1 MSWIKEN
8 KFVAGLAGVTTVI
21 TVAILYV
28 GLSQGGAYDEKLEQY
43 QDLKGQYATLE
54 KSKPYPSSE
63 NLSDREEGI
72 EEYENTISAV
82 RQLVLG
88 YRPEKLE
95 KMTPEQFKDIRVK
108 MEDDLKV
115 LFAKKPE
122 TKLPEGCA
130 FGFETYAEGTSVK
143 AGATAKL
150 HYELGAIQWMLGKLA
165 GVKPDAIANI
175 RRIELPEESGKVIV
189 AEPQP
194 RNRKGRARGPAG
206 GKNSQKAAGRA
217 YELMPMEISFTASEA
232 SVREFLL
239 ALVNS
244 KEYFYAVRGVRILN
258 ESQAA
263 PNQRDASF
271 PVENVVEG
279 NDLFGGLDGLD
290 GKDNLGDGLFGE
302 GESEDGDDAVAAEE
316 PAKAAIPAGEL
327 ILKQVLGKEKLNVFI
342 CLDIVLIE
350 KKADGPQP
358 KQQSG
363 QPKLDR

>member
-1 MSWIKEN
+1 MSWIQEN

-54 KSKPYPSSE
+54 KSKPYPSAE

-72 EEYENTISAV
+72 EKYENTISDV
-82 RQLVLG
+82 RKLVLG

-95 KMTPEQFKDIRVK
+95 KMTPEQFKDIQVQ
-108 MEDDLKV
+108 MDTDLRK
-115 LFAKKPE
+115 LFADAG
-122 TKLPEGCA
+122 TKLPDDCL
-130 FGFETYAEGTSVK
+130 FGFEKYSASAVK

-150 HYELGAIQWMLGKLA
+150 HYELGAIQWMLSELA
-165 GVKPDAIANI
+165 GVQPNAIANI
-175 RRIELPEESGKVIV
+175 RRVELPEESGNVAV

-194 RNRKGRARGPAG
+194 RGRQGRARGPARG
-206 GKNSQKAAGRA
+206 NDNQKAAGRA

-232 SVREFLL
+232 SVRKFLL

-244 KEYFYAVRGVRILN
+244 KEYFYAIRGVRILN

-263 PNQRDASF
+263 PNQDDASF
-271 PVENVVEG
+271 PADTAVEG
-279 NDLFGGLDGLD
+279 NDLFSDLDGLE
-290 GKDNLGDGLFGE
+290 GEGDQGDESFGE
-302 GESEDGDDAVAAEE
+302 GEAENADDTVAVEE

-327 ILKQVLGKEKLNVFI
+327 ILKQVLGKEKLNVFL

-350 KKADGPQP
+350 KKAEDPQR
-358 KQQSG
+358 KGQQKD
-363 QPKLDR
+363 QPESDR

>member
-1 MSWIKEN
+1 MSWIQEN

-28 GLSQGGAYDEKLEQY
+28 GLSQGGAYDEKLEHY

-72 EEYENTISAV
+72 EEYENTIKDV
-82 RQLVLG
+82 RTLVLG

-95 KMTPEQFKDIRVK
+95 KMTPEQFKDIQVK
-108 MEDDLKV
+108 MDTDLRK
-115 LFAKKPE
+115 LFTNAG
-122 TKLPEGCA
+122 TKLPDDCL
-130 FGFETYAEGTSVK
+130 FGFEKYSASAVK

-150 HYELGAIQWMLGKLA
+150 HYELGAIQWMLAKLA
-165 GVKPDAIANI
+165 EVQPDAIANI
-175 RRIELPEESGKVIV
+175 RRVELPEESGKVAV
-189 AEPQP
+189 VEPEP
-194 RNRKGRARGPAG
+194 RTRKGRAKGPVRG
-206 GKNSQKAAGRA
+206 NNNQKAAGRA

-232 SVREFLL
+232 SVRKFLL

-244 KEYFYAVRGVRILN
+244 KEYFYAIRGVRVLN

-279 NDLFGGLDGLD
+279 NDLFSGLDGEND
-290 GKDNLGDGLFGE
+290 QGEGLFGE
-302 GESEDGDDAVAAEE
+302 DESEGGAEAVAVKE
-316 PAKAAIPAGEL
+316 PEKAAVPAGEL
-327 ILKQVLGKEKLNVFI
+327 ILKQVLGKEKLNVFL

-350 KKADGPQP
+350 KKADGPLQ
-358 KQQSG
+358 KQQRG